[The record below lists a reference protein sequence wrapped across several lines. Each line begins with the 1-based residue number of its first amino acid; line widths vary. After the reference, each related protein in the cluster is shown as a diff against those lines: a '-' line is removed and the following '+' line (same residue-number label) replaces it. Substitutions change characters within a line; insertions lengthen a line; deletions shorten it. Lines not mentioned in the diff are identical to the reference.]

1 MTDSILRRYIDYLTV
16 ERGLARNTLDAYQR
30 DIAEFLAYLEEKERA
45 PEDTGREEI
54 RDYIQ
59 MLYSRLAPRSITRK
73 ISSLRSFFQFL
84 LLDGYLQHDP
94 TETLETPRNWRTLP
108 VYLTPAEVEALLA
121 QPDLTTPYGIR
132 DQAMLEL
139 MYATGMRVSELVNL
153 RVDAVQMQAQFVR
166 TTGKGRKDRI
176 VPFGD
181 SAAGALQRYLEHAY
195 PHFRKKKPSSPYL
208 FLTQKGGK
216 MSRQYFWMIVEKHGR
231 AVGISDKLSPHVLR
245 HSFATHLLENGADL
259 RAVQMM
265 LGHTDIST
273 TQIYTYVT
281 RRRLKE
287 VYDKFHPRS

>member
-16 ERGLARNTLDAYQR
+16 ERGLAQNTLDAYRR
-30 DIAEFLAYLEEKERA
+30 DIAEFLAYLEEKEKA
-45 PEDTGREEI
+45 PQGVSREEI

-59 MLYSRLAPRSITRK
+59 LLYSRLAPRSITRR

-84 LLDGYLQHDP
+84 LLDGYLEHDP

-108 VYLTPAEVEALLA
+108 VYLTPAEVEALLV
-121 QPDLTTPYGIR
+121 QPDLTTPHGIR

-139 MYATGMRVSELVNL
+139 MYATGMRVSELVSL

-181 SAAGALQRYLEHAY
+181 SAARALQRYLERAY

-216 MSRQYFWMIVEKHGR
+216 MSRQYFWMIVEKYGR
-231 AVGISDKLSPHVLR
+231 ALKISDKLSPHVLR
-245 HSFATHLLENGADL
+245 HSFASHLLENGADL